1 MSYDNT
7 KLSMKYPKEIL
18 SKLLTSMLNSKLLPL
33 EVRNDNEMLTLTQLS
48 QSSNKIIAELDSI
61 DTAMSSMAHS
71 KQPSK
76 TIQHRTPVSKSPV
89 PPLTIKPKPKTRNH
103 LTKNITAKS
112 YTPSRNNTNLSS
124 GNTTM
129 ITNNNYRIDTSINT
143 LSTNSKVLNANK
155 GGNMTTR
162 IKNKKVF
169 VVKKKTFISTSTS
182 RKDINN
188 TKKPENI
195 KKKIKAKTPTP
206 DIHRGKIHTHREKN
220 ISTLISKDLFTP
232 NPNRIHKEEE
242 HHLFET
248 ENNIDHHDSINFLGL
263 PEIRLSSIP
272 ITVNKEDNVSDKE
285 NSGAYGELFE
295 TNFDLIAQYLSISQL
310 LSFVR
315 VNKQLGINAIN
326 ALIYRTESE
335 IEEINNNISQILKI
349 YNPNEK
355 KIQSKFMFTKSS
367 LRAIQILNEKNSDSI
382 FIKRDFPKNNSK
394 DILFIYNIFF
404 CILTNKNIQNTI
416 KDDFTFWRYICDFF
430 TNRKSNISLGSFI
443 ENQIRKINFDTN
455 NELLYKLYTLSN
467 SNIHKIKPN
476 YYQNICK
483 TTGIIVFIIKDIIDY
498 LGLSKDRNVSSGK
511 IYRVLNA
518 RLDIQNRFLM
528 KLNSLNGKFFN

>member
-7 KLSMKYPKEIL
+7 KLSMKYSKEIL
-18 SKLLTSMLNSKLLPL
+18 SRLLSSMLNSKLLPL
-33 EVRNDNEMLTLTQLS
+33 EGRNDSEMLTLAQLS
-48 QSSNKIIAELDSI
+48 QSSNKIISELDSI
-61 DTAMSSMAHS
+61 DTAMSAMAHS

-76 TIQHRTPVSKSPV
+76 TIPHRTPVSKSPV
-89 PPLTIKPKPKTRNH
+89 PPLKIKPKAKTRNH

-129 ITNNNYRIDTSINT
+129 INNNNYRIDTSINT
-143 LSTNSKVLNANK
+143 LSTNSKVFNANK
-155 GGNMTTR
+155 GGNMTSR

-182 RKDINN
+182 RKDIN
-188 TKKPENI
+188 TIKKPENI

-206 DIHRGKIHTHREKN
+206 NIHRGKLHTHREKN

-232 NPNRIHKEEE
+232 NPNRIHKEED

-248 ENNIDHHDSINFLGL
+248 DNNIAHHDSINFLGL

-272 ITVNKEDNVSDKE
+272 ITVNKEDNDKE

-349 YNPNEK
+349 YNPNEE
-355 KIQSKFMFTKSS
+355 KIHPKFMFTKSS

-382 FIKRDFPKNNSK
+382 FIKRDFPKHNSK

-404 CILTNKNIQNTI
+404 CILTNKNIQNII
-416 KDDFTFWRYICDFF
+416 KDDITFWRYICDFF
-430 TNRKSNISLGSFI
+430 TNRKNISLGSFI
-443 ENQIRKINFDTN
+443 ENQIRKINLDTN
-455 NELLYKLYTLSN
+455 TELLYKLYTLSN